1 MAQTATEQ
9 ADNEVESQVEDCYYH
24 IDADAFE
31 AAGASLDFM
40 IWQRLCWEGSCRF
53 CKDATGPKPVLPMKT
68 RNPNSIYV
76 AIRKCATQDNY
87 FLASMTVSEVVFRI
101 LLANGNKPMRFLEII
116 DQLYEA
122 WFDVQALKSMAPD
135 TVQKMLDGDNEYRI
149 RRTEAPQE

>member
-68 RNPNSIYV
+68 RNQTPS
-76 AIRKCATQDNY
+76 T
-87 FLASMTVSEVVFRI
+87 S
-101 LLANGNKPMRFLEII
+101 P
-116 DQLYEA
+116 
-122 WFDVQALKSMAPD
+122 
-135 TVQKMLDGDNEYRI
+135 
-149 RRTEAPQE
+149 